1 MTPAI
6 PPRLFYPE
14 PLFMHD
20 TARCRCCGCH
30 DLDACVDED
39 SDMACW
45 WVEPDL
51 CSACAAELAAG
62 LDPEMAGLYAGDG
75 E

>member
-1 MTPAI
+1 MTPAT

-20 TARCRCCGCH
+20 TARCRVCGCH
-30 DLDACVDED
+30 DLDASAEEE
-39 SDMACW
+39 SEMSCW

-51 CSACAAELAAG
+51 CSACAAELAAR
-62 LDPEMAGLYAGDG
+62 LDPAMAGLYSEDA